1 MKTLKIITHPVT
13 IIIWFLFI
21 LIIGEHL
28 GGFYLLYILL
38 ALPHGS
44 AHAVL
49 ATLGII
55 LLLLNKYIYD
65 RKLYYWIKPL
75 LNIAG
80 VVMLP
85 LSLFLFFYTDK
96 DHYNESTFYQ
106 AVPVT
111 ILGIFFILVIIFFLK
126 NIIYLIRHND
136 VNNIH

>member
-1 MKTLKIITHPVT
+1 MKILNFITHPVT
-13 IIIWFLFI
+13 IIICFLFV

-44 AHAVL
+44 IHAVL
-49 ATLGII
+49 ALLGIT
-55 LLLLNKYIYD
+55 LLLLTNHS
-65 RKLYYWIKPL
+65 RKKKFDYWIKPI

-80 VVMLP
+80 VIMLP
-85 LSLFLFFYTDK
+85 LSLFLFFYKDK

-111 ILGIFFILVIIFFLK
+111 ILGIFIILVIIFFFK
-126 NIIYLIRHND
+126 NIIQLIRNGD
-136 VNNIH
+136 V